1 MTLAYCTNIW
11 SHHQGPVC
19 REFAKLLGDGFRMFV
34 FQPLDCVWSKERQ
47 AMGWNLIPP
56 NEPWIVGPPKTTK
69 ELSDNFFQGWIES
82 ADVLVYGENHYFDHE
97 ALLRRLKYG
106 KLSFKMGERLLKSQI
121 RWYQWL
127 SPFFIR
133 RWLITHN
140 SFNYPSLHYLSMSHW
155 CSRDLHFFHVC
166 KGRIWRWGYL
176 TEVSKTPTEKTER
189 GKVNVGWC
197 GRMLDW
203 KNVDYILRAIA
214 LLPQSI
220 RAHMELTLVGEGP
233 EEERLKQ
240 LAEIFGLSDC
250 VWFRPFLPQKEAMS
264 FMSSLDVFVFPSGR
278 KEGWGAI
285 LPEAMDKSCAVIAN
299 EAAGSTLE
307 LVRDGV
313 NGFTFKNGDIKTLA
327 CRLSQL
333 IVDGQLRKKMGQ
345 RAWRT
350 MQEWSPSVGAYRFV
364 ALANTLLSGEHQH
377 CPNCL
382 RGLCE
387 LEG

>member
-1 MTLAYCTNIW
+1 MRLAYCTNIW

-97 ALLRRLKYG
+97 ALLRRLKHG
-106 KLSFKMGERLLKSQI
+106 RLSFKMGERLLKSQM
-121 RWYQWL
+121 RWYWWF

-133 RWLITHN
+133 RWFITHN
-140 SFNYPSLHYLSMSHW
+140 SFNYQSLHYLSMSHW
-155 CSRDLHFFHVC
+155 CARDLHFFHAC

-220 RAHMELTLVGEGP
+220 RAHVELTLVGEGP
-233 EEERLKQ
+233 EEEKLKQ
-240 LAEIFGLSDC
+240 LAEISGLLDC

>member
-1 MTLAYCTNIW
+1 
-11 SHHQGPVC
+11 
-19 REFAKLLGDGFRMFV
+19 
-34 FQPLDCVWSKERQ
+34 
-47 AMGWNLIPP
+47 
-56 NEPWIVGPPKTTK
+56 
-69 ELSDNFFQGWIES
+69 
-82 ADVLVYGENHYFDHE
+82 
-97 ALLRRLKYG
+97 
-106 KLSFKMGERLLKSQI
+106 
-121 RWYQWL
+121 
-127 SPFFIR
+127 
-133 RWLITHN
+133 
-140 SFNYPSLHYLSMSHW
+140 
-155 CSRDLHFFHVC
+155 
-166 KGRIWRWGYL
+166 
-176 TEVSKTPTEKTER
+176 
-189 GKVNVGWC
+189 
-197 GRMLDW
+197 
-203 KNVDYILRAIA
+203 
-214 LLPQSI
+214 
-220 RAHMELTLVGEGP
+220 
-233 EEERLKQ
+233 
-240 LAEIFGLSDC
+240 
-250 VWFRPFLPQKEAMS
+250 
-264 FMSSLDVFVFPSGR
+264 MSSLDVFVFPSGR

-377 CPNCL
+377 CPGCL